1 MEHYED
7 LKLRGGWGESTHSRG
22 GVVLFSHGD
31 LSGTAGT
38 FRFRVPCPVEAE
50 ESFLQNQS
58 YLASCFSCS
67 SGIID
72 SHAMRHFS

>member
-1 MEHYED
+1 MGWGW
-7 LKLRGGWGESTHSRG
+7 RGGRG
-22 GVVLFSHGD
+22 KKYTKERCFCGCFLGATS
-31 LSGTAGT
+31 LALQGT
-38 FRFRVPCPVEAE
+38 FWYGVPCPVSVE
-50 ESFLQNQS
+50 ESLSQEGT

>member
-1 MEHYED
+1 M
-7 LKLRGGWGESTHSRG
+7 
-22 GVVLFSHGD
+22 LFSHGD

-67 SGIID
+67 SVIID